1 MIRFIGMHMV
11 HSIVNGN
18 SPSPVNLNP
27 GDSDDEGEERL
38 KHRKLGSVSPQIT
51 SKGKMDQDSKD
62 SLIKKIMEEN
72 AKLAEQLGNKKA
84 E

>member
-1 MIRFIGMHMV
+1 MV

-18 SPSPVNLNP
+18 PPSPVNLGGSSD
-27 GDSDDEGEERL
+27 GDEEGDER
-38 KHRKLGSVSPQIT
+38 KHRKLHAVSPQIV
-51 SKGKMDQDSKD
+51 SKGKMDQESKD

-72 AKLAEQLGNKKA
+72 AKLAKELGNKQA